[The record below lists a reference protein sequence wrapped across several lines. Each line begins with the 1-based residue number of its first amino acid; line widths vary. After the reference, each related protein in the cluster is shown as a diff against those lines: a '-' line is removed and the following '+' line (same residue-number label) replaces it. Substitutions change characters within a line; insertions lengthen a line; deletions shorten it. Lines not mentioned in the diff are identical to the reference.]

1 MIKNKNFSN
10 NYSKYC
16 GKQSGNKWMHGM
28 IKIIKSTDKNKIE
41 LKIIFPLVKCVQFH
55 SYQRI

>member
-1 MIKNKNFSN
+1 
-10 NYSKYC
+10 
-16 GKQSGNKWMHGM
+16 MHGM